1 MRDRARPGRSTAR
14 DTLDRVT
21 TRSDEPTATILAV
34 AGYLRTWLEAQAAHR
49 RVPGVQ
55 VAVRSGGELVLSAA
69 VGVAD
74 ASTGVP
80 LTTDHLFP
88 VASHSKTFTATAV
101 LQLVGAGRLRL
112 DDPIGTHVPELEA
125 AGSPVARATVREL
138 LGHQSGVTRDGDHAD
153 FWQLEA
159 PFPDRE
165 QLIAEAG
172 DGAVHAR
179 NEHFKYSNV
188 GYALVGLAVE
198 AVTGRPFAEHV
209 HDAVLQPL
217 GLTRTG
223 ADHDPT
229 RRDEYAT
236 GHTALLLGEQ
246 NRRGLKHYGTGVYA
260 PATGFWSTA
269 EELSAFAEA
278 ALVLGDQRLLP
289 DDAKRIM
296 QRLETV
302 VTAYGMEVGR
312 YGLGV
317 DLTTIGE
324 RHLVGHSGGWPGHI
338 TLTLADPQ
346 TGLVISV
353 LTNAIDG
360 PAQELAHGLVKLID
374 AARTP
379 RAEVPAPPVDAPPLT
394 AFTGRFAGLWGVLD
408 IAELGGRLVLIRP
421 TLPDPLHAMEELQV
435 VDDGTLR
442 VAAQPGFGAGGELV
456 RLERDDSGRVVALR
470 LAGVTHRST
479 RASSAAR
486 QVASPP

>member
-1 MRDRARPGRSTAR
+1 M
-14 DTLDRVT
+14 T
-21 TRSDEPTATILAV
+21 THADEPTATIRAA
-34 AGYLRTWLEAQAAHR
+34 AGYLRTWIEAQAAHR

-55 VAVRSGGELVLSAA
+55 VAVRSGGELVLSTA

-74 ASTGVP
+74 VGTGAP
-80 LTTDHLFP
+80 LTTEHLFP

-101 LQLVGAGRLRL
+101 LQLVEAGRLRL
-112 DDPIGTHVPELEA
+112 DDPIGTHVPEL
-125 AGSPVARATVREL
+125 AGAQIARATVREL
-138 LGHQSGVTRDGDHAD
+138 LGHQSGVTRDGALAD
-153 FWQLEA
+153 FWQLET

-165 QLIAEAG
+165 QLIAQAG
-172 DGAVHAR
+172 NGVVHAR

-209 HDAVLQPL
+209 HDALLAPL

-223 ADHDPT
+223 ADHDPACA
-229 RRDEYAT
+229 DEYAA
-236 GHTALLLGEQ
+236 GHTALLLGEATRQ
-246 NRRGLKHYGTGVYA
+246 VLGRDRTGVYA

-278 ALVLGDQRLLP
+278 ALVLGDDRLLP

-302 VTAYGMEVGR
+302 VTAYGTEIGR

-317 DLTTIGE
+317 DLTTVGE

-338 TLTLADPQ
+338 TLTLADPG

-360 PAQELAHGLVKLID
+360 PAQELAHGLVKLVD
-374 AARTP
+374 ATLTP
-379 RAEVPAPPVDAPPLT
+379 RAEVPAPPADAPPLDE
-394 AFTGRFAGLWGVLD
+394 FSGRFAGLWGVLD
-408 IAELGGRLVLIRP
+408 VVELGGRLVLVRP
-421 TLPDPLHAMEELQV
+421 TQPDPLHGMEELQV
-435 VDDGTLR
+435 VDAGTLR
-442 VAAQPGFGAGGELV
+442 VAAQPGFGAAGELMPLV
-456 RLERDDSGRVVALR
+456 RDDAGRVVALR
-470 LAGVTHRST
+470 LAGVTHRWTGSL
-479 RASSAAR
+479 R
-486 QVASPP
+486 

>member
-1 MRDRARPGRSTAR
+1 MGHAAR

-21 TRSDEPTATILAV
+21 TSDDGPTATIRAA
-34 AGYLRTWLEAQAAHR
+34 AGYLRSWLEAQAAHR

-55 VAVRSGGELVLSAA
+55 VAVRSGGALVLSAA

-74 ASTGVP
+74 AGTGVP
-80 LTTDHLFP
+80 LTTGHLFS

-101 LQLVGAGRLRL
+101 LQLVEAGRLRL
-112 DDPIGTHVPELEA
+112 DDPIGTHVPELEIG
-125 AGSPVARATVREL
+125 GSPIARATVREL
-138 LGHQSGVTRDGDHAD
+138 LGHQSGITRDGAHAD
-153 FWQLEA
+153 FWQLET
-159 PFPDRE
+159 PFPGRAE
-165 QLIAEAG
+165 LVAEAR
-172 DGAVHAR
+172 DGVVHAR

-209 HDAVLQPL
+209 HTAVLEPL

-223 ADHDPT
+223 ADHDPA
-229 RRDEYAT
+229 RSGEYAA

-246 NRRGLKHYGTGVYA
+246 TRRLLGHDRTGAYA

-278 ALVLGDQRLLP
+278 ALVLGDDRLLP

-302 VTAYGMEVGR
+302 VTAYGTEVGR

-317 DLTTIGE
+317 DLTTVGE

-338 TLTLADPQ
+338 TLTLADPE
-346 TGLVISV
+346 TGLVVSV

-374 AARTP
+374 AALTP
-379 RAEVPAPPVDAPPLT
+379 RAEVPAPPSGAPTLD
-394 AFTGRFAGLWGVLD
+394 AFTGRFAGLWGVVD
-408 IAELGGRLVLIRP
+408 VAELGGRLVLVRP
-421 TLPDPLHAMEELQV
+421 TLPDPLHGMEELQV
-435 VDDGTLR
+435 VDAGTLR
-442 VAAQPGFGAGGELV
+442 VAAQPGFGAAGELV
-456 RLERDDSGRVVALR
+456 PLERDAAGRVVALR
-470 LAGVTHRST
+470 LGGVTHRAMGSL
-479 RASSAAR
+479 R
-486 QVASPP
+486 